1 MSEFPKLEL
10 ISQRSFGG
18 TADQVIPRLLEE
30 LETPFLVAVRMGV
43 YPGSIRNWLLK
54 NGYRL
59 IDDRWQLADQ
69 PSLETANE

>member
-1 MSEFPKLEL
+1 MAEFPKLEL
-10 ISQRSFGG
+10 ISLRSFGG
-18 TADQVIPRLLEE
+18 PAEQVIPRLLEE

-59 IDDRWQLADQ
+59 VDERWQLA
-69 PSLETANE
+69 EAEAVHE